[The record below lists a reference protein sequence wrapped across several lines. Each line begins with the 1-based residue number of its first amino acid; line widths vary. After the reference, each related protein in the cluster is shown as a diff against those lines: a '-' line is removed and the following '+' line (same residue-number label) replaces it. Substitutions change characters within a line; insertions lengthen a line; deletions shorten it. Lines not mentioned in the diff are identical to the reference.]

1 MPVRKP
7 YHVIIIELRP
17 EGNDGPSKY
26 IEYIGKKTAQQ
37 IAKQFD
43 GWKEISLASDD
54 YELYPKGS
62 EIILTIDERPA
73 SYWN

>member
-1 MPVRKP
+1 MPSKP
-7 YHVIIIELRP
+7 YNKLIIELRP

-26 IEYIGKKTAQQ
+26 IEYIGKKTIEQL
-37 IAKQFD
+37 AKQWH
-43 GWKEISLASDD
+43 GWKEISLAGKNYDD
-54 YELYPKGS
+54 QPGGS